1 MKVKA
6 KNHLAKCILKDKT
19 TANIS
24 ELDLHNLLN
33 YFGSK
38 DNFDNHFEIVGG
50 K

>member
-1 MKVKA
+1 MKIKA
-6 KNHLAKCILKDKT
+6 KNHFAKAMLKNKT